1 VYSIRA
7 VAHFFAS
14 KLILASVA
22 GLVVALTTA
31 ARAHE
36 GLDSDIQESSEAIR
50 QHPDEFEHRL
60 RRGHLLRL
68 AGQLEGSLHDL
79 EHARALAPH
88 EPRVLLQTGITL
100 TALGRFERAEQA
112 LTASLDHGGRWA
124 RTYAE
129 LAKVRVKR
137 GAKAA
142 AVAAYRESLKLKPDV
157 DVYLSFGE
165 LYESLGRSA
174 EAREVYRAGLTQT
187 RAEILSL
194 ALIRLELASGHP
206 EAALTLI
213 DAALSSAPIKTS
225 WLLRRAQVL
234 EASGEPRLARTTR
247 QAALVEAHRVAR
259 EHGSSMAYTQRAQ
272 VYLELGSHAAA
283 RRDVARALS
292 LSPRYPAALEL
303 SEKLERQ
310 SLPRSTQ

>member
-1 VYSIRA
+1 
-7 VAHFFAS
+7 VAHFS
-14 KLILASVA
+14 TSQLILGVVTS
-22 GLVVALTTA
+22 LVALLPAA

-36 GLDSDIQESSEAIR
+36 GLDSDIHESSEAIR
-50 QHPDEFEHRL
+50 QHPGEFEHHL

-68 AGQLEGSLHDL
+68 AGHLDDSLRDL
-79 EHARALAPH
+79 ERARALAPH

-100 TALGRFERAEQA
+100 AALGRIDRAEKA
-112 LTASLDHGGRWA
+112 LLASLDHGGHWA

-137 GAKAA
+137 GAREA

-165 LYESLGRSA
+165 LYESLGRNA
-174 EAREVYRAGLTQT
+174 DAREVYRVGVAQT
-187 RAEILSL
+187 RAELLTL

-206 EAALTLI
+206 EAALSLI
-213 DAALSSAPIKTS
+213 DEALVLAPIKTS

-234 EASGEPRLARTTR
+234 EVSGEPRVARSTR
-247 QAALVEAHRVAR
+247 LAALREAHRVAR

-272 VYLELGSHAAA
+272 VYLELGSQAAA

-303 SEKLERQ
+303 SERLERQ